1 MFLIIRRVVQQ
12 VWTHEAFR
20 VFEHVMS
27 PSRKDIN
34 LGHCIIRRI
43 RPLSAATPENLHGQS
58 KTDSLPQASMEP
70 PTGGPVLKVLGGSW
84 RRSVWLNKGIAG
96 VVVWF
101 IGIQADILTPH
112 KPCSTLTYPHHS
124 PRIKSP

>member
-12 VWTHEAFR
+12 IWINEAFR

-27 PSRKDIN
+27 PSRKDLN

-43 RPLSAATPENLHGQS
+43 RPLSAATL
-58 KTDSLPQASMEP
+58 KTCTVSPKRIPYPKLARKP
-70 PTGGPVLKVLGGSW
+70 PTGGPVLKVLGGAW
-84 RRSVWLNKGIAG
+84 RLSKWLNKRIAG
-96 VVVWF
+96 VVVWLL
-101 IGIQADILTPH
+101 GLQADILTPH
-112 KPCSTLTYPHHS
+112 EPCSTLTSPHHS